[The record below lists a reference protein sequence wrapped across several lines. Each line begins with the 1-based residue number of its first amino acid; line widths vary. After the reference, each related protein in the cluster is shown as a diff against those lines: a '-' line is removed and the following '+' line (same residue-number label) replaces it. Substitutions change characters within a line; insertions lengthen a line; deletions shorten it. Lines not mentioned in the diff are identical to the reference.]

1 MNKIVKSLVITSIF
15 LIGLLFG
22 MNINNKEVKHVIK
35 ESNSDYYIE
44 EGEQIVEFTDGSYI
58 VVDAGGNIL
67 E

>member
-1 MNKIVKSLVITSIF
+1 
-15 LIGLLFG
+15 